1 MIMPETTVTSVIDE
15 RTVLTHLKADNKVEA
30 LTQLAEALNLAG
42 YLSDTE
48 GYLKDVYIREKEGA
62 TGIGNYIAIPHGKSD
77 GVSKIGVAIGILDH
91 EIEWES
97 LDDHGVKVIILFAVG
112 SDTEGAKEH
121 LKLLSLFARKLG
133 RDSVIEAL
141 LTANNPEDVKEAFKN

>member
-1 MIMPETTVTSVIDE
+1 MAETTVPSVIDSK
-15 RTVLTHLKADNKVEA
+15 TVLTHMNATNKDEA
-30 LTQLAEALNLAG
+30 LQALATALSNAG

-48 GYLKDVYIREKEGA
+48 SYIHDVYQREAEGS

-77 GVSKIGVAIGILDH
+77 GVSRIGVAIGILDH
-91 EIEWES
+91 EIDWETI
-97 LDDHGVKVIILFAVG
+97 DDHGVKVIILFAVG

-133 RDSVIEAL
+133 RDSVIDAL
-141 LTANNPEDVKEAFKN
+141 LKADNAEDVKAAFNN